1 MRVRW
6 LENALKSL
14 DSAMAFIA
22 KEDEEAA
29 RTISDYIHARVDS
42 LQEEPAG
49 VGQGRPG
56 RIYGTRE
63 LVIDKY
69 PYIVPYRV
77 KDNEIQILRV
87 LHTSRKP
94 PKKW

>member
-6 LENALKSL
+6 LEKALNSF
-14 DSAMAFIA
+14 DSAMAYVA
-22 KEDEEAA
+22 KEDGEAA
-29 RTISDYIHARVDS
+29 KTIGDYIFERVDS
-42 LQEEPAG
+42 LAGEPAG

-56 RIYGTRE
+56 RIFGTRE

-87 LHTSRKP
+87 FHTSRKP
-94 PKKW
+94 PKRW